1 MAISKRYAAKLEH
14 RALELGL
21 LPRSVDER
29 TLAQRKWLAS
39 LRPTAPQAA
48 CDHGLFSDEAAQ
60 LDLVEMFQEPIDD

>member
-29 TLAQRKWLAS
+29 TLAQRKWLEG
-39 LRPTAPQAA
+39 LRPQVPQAA
-48 CDHGLFSDEAAQ
+48 CDVGLFSDEAEQ
-60 LDLVEMFQEPIDD
+60 LDLVEMFQDPAED